1 MLTIASGPPSRRQFL
16 RAGGLGVAGV
26 TLPAL
31 LRNDARADSAA
42 RPKSVIYVV
51 LSGGPSHIDTWD
63 PKPDAPAEFRGP
75 FGTIPTR
82 LPGVR
87 LCELFPLQA
96 SILDKAAILNGV
108 RSVENDH
115 YLSEVYTGLPRSAG
129 NRPAFGSVASR
140 LLGTSAHLPA
150 YVSVHE
156 VQANDRFDYERPY
169 YAGSQHAPFRP
180 FGDALNDLRPVRSRD
195 ALNDRR
201 AILAGLDRMRREID
215 AAGQAAAL
223 DRFQAR
229 ALELVTSPQAREAF
243 DLSKEPRRNV
253 DRYGRGKFTHQT
265 VKSIVYDW
273 DVKPF
278 ILARRLVEAGV
289 RVVTVQVGSWDH
301 HSGAESDIFLSYRH
315 CLPALDRSV
324 WALVTDLEER
334 GLLDDTLVVVL
345 GEFGRTPKVTY
356 PGPGREHWADA
367 GSAIV
372 FGGGMRV
379 GQVVGRTDARA
390 ERSVSGTMTFQ
401 NVVGTIYHVL
411 GIDPVTAALPDFSG
425 RPTYLLDQGRPI
437 GELLG

>member
-1 MLTIASGPPSRRQFL
+1 MLTISTGPPTRRQFL

-31 LRNDARADSAA
+31 LRNDARADSTA

-87 LCELFPLQA
+87 LCELFPMQA
-96 SILDKAAILNGV
+96 SILDKAAVLNGV

-115 YLSEVYTGLPRSAG
+115 YLSEVYTGLPRGAG
-129 NRPAFGSVASR
+129 NRPAFGSAASR
-140 LLGTSAHLPA
+140 LLGTSARLPA
-150 YVSVHE
+150 YVSLHRVE
-156 VQANDRFDYERPY
+156 GYDRFDYERPY

-180 FGDALNDLRPVRSRD
+180 FGDALDDLRPVRSPD

-201 AILAGLDRMRREID
+201 AVLAGLDRMRRELD
-215 AAGQAAAL
+215 ATGQAAAL

-243 DLSKEPRRNV
+243 DLSKEPRKNV

-265 VKSIVYDW
+265 VKSLVYDW

-278 ILARRLVEAGV
+278 GLARRLVEAGV

-301 HSGAESDIFLSYRH
+301 HSGAESDIFLSYRM

-324 WALVTDLEER
+324 WALVTDLDDR

-372 FGGGMRV
+372 FGGGMKV
-379 GQVVGRTDARA
+379 GQVIGRTDARA

-401 NVVGTIYHVL
+401 NVVGTIYHAL
-411 GIDPVTAALPDFSG
+411 GIDPVSASLPDFSG

-437 GELLG
+437 PELVG

>member
-1 MLTIASGPPSRRQFL
+1 MLTLSSGPPSRRQFL

-31 LRNDARADSAA
+31 LWNEARADTAA

-51 LSGGPSHIDTWD
+51 LSGGPSQIDTWD
-63 PKPDAPAEFRGP
+63 PKPDAPDEYRGP

-82 LPGVR
+82 LTGVR
-87 LCELFPLQA
+87 LCEHFPMQA
-96 SILDKAAILNGV
+96 QLLDRATVLNGV

-129 NRPAFGSVASR
+129 NRPAFGSVASK
-140 LLGTSAHLPA
+140 LLGARASLPA
-150 YVSVHE
+150 YVSLHRVE
-156 VQANDRFDYERPY
+156 GFDRFDYERPY

-180 FGDALNDLRPVRSRD
+180 FGDALDDLRPVHSPA
-195 ALNDRR
+195 ALDDRR
-201 AILAGLDRMRREID
+201 ALLAGLDRMRRELD
-215 AAGQAAAL
+215 ATGQAAAL

-229 ALELVTSPQAREAF
+229 ALELVTSPRARDAF
-243 DLSKEPRRNV
+243 DLSKEPKRNV
-253 DRYGRGKFTHQT
+253 ERYGRGKYTHQT

-289 RVVTVQVGSWDH
+289 RVVTVQVESWDH
-301 HSGAESDIFLSYRH
+301 HSGPESDIFLSYRH

-334 GLLDDTLVVVL
+334 GLLDDVLVVVL
-345 GEFGRTPKVTY
+345 GEFGRTPKIAQ

-367 GSAIV
+367 GSAIL
-372 FGGGMRV
+372 FGGGLKV

-411 GIDPVTAALPDFSG
+411 GIDPNTTLPDFGG
-425 RPTYLLDQGRPI
+425 RPTYLLDHGRPI
-437 GELLG
+437 AELV

>member
-1 MLTIASGPPSRRQFL
+1 VLTLSSGPPSRRQFL

-31 LRNDARADSAA
+31 LRTEANASTPA

-51 LSGGPSHIDTWD
+51 LSGGPSQIDTWD
-63 PKPDAPAEFRGP
+63 PKPDAPDEYRGP

-82 LPGVR
+82 FPGVR
-87 LCELFPLQA
+87 LCEHFPMQA
-96 SILDKAAILNGV
+96 QLLDRATILNGV

-140 LLGTSAHLPA
+140 LLGAANLPA
-150 YVSVHE
+150 YVSLHRVE
-156 VQANDRFDYERPY
+156 GFDRFDYERPF

-180 FGDALNDLRPVRSRD
+180 FGDALADLRPARSPA
-195 ALNDRR
+195 ALDDRKTL
-201 AILAGLDRMRREID
+201 LAGLDRMRREID
-215 AAGQAAAL
+215 ATGQAAAL

-229 ALELVTSPQAREAF
+229 ALDLITSPQAREAF
-243 DLSKEPRRNV
+243 DLSKEPKRNV
-253 DRYGRGKFTHQT
+253 ERYGRGKYTHQT
-265 VKSIVYDW
+265 VKSLLYDW

-278 ILARRLVEAGV
+278 VLARRLVEAGV

-334 GLLDDTLVVVL
+334 GLLDDVLVVVL
-345 GEFGRTPKVTY
+345 GEFGRTPKIAQ

-372 FGGGMRV
+372 FGGGMKV

-411 GIDPVTAALPDFSG
+411 GINANATLPDFSG
-425 RPTYLLDQGRPI
+425 RPTFLLDHGRPI
-437 GELLG
+437 PELVG

>member
-1 MLTIASGPPSRRQFL
+1 MLSLASGPPSRRQFL

-31 LRNDARADSAA
+31 LRNDARADVPAG

-51 LSGGPSHIDTWD
+51 LSGGPSQIDTWD

-87 LCELFPLQA
+87 LCEHFPMQA
-96 SILDKAAILNGV
+96 QLLDKAAILNGV

-140 LLGTSAHLPA
+140 LLGTTANLPA
-150 YVSVHE
+150 YVSLHE
-156 VQANDRFDYERPY
+156 VQGFDRFDFERPY

-180 FGDALNDLRPVRSRD
+180 FGDALNDLRPVKSLA
-195 ALNDRR
+195 ALDDRT
-201 AILAGLDRMRREID
+201 ALLAGLDRMRRELD
-215 AAGQAAAL
+215 ATGQAAAM

-229 ALELVTSPQAREAF
+229 ALDLVTSPQAREAF
-243 DLSKEPRRNV
+243 DLSKEPKRNI
-253 DRYGRGKFTHQT
+253 DRYGKGKYTHQT
-265 VKSIVYDW
+265 AKSLLYDW

-301 HSGAESDIFLSYRH
+301 HSGPQSDIFLSYRY

-324 WALVTDLEER
+324 WALVTDLDER

-345 GEFGRTPKVTY
+345 GEFGRTPKIVE

-372 FGGGMRV
+372 FGGGMKV

-401 NVVGTIYHVL
+401 NVVGTIYHAL
-411 GIDPVTAALPDFSG
+411 GIDPSTTLPDFSG
-425 RPTYLLDQGRPI
+425 RPTFLLDHGRPI
-437 GELLG
+437 TELV